1 MILKNVLFRPAKCRD
16 LALGMILCGCGNAFS
31 AVYLSEVSNLV
42 EDPYVEL
49 FNSSDSIVSLD
60 GWCME
65 CGLSRHTLRGSM
77 SPDSVSVLRFER
89 PFVVGDSLLLR
100 NGEGETVD
108 KIVFKEAKGDRF
120 GGKTTF
126 QRDTVVLFHDGKV
139 LSEFSPFK
147 LMAGSGGNVPALF
160 EQDRSTLVYSFDRE
174 NNRLVGDY
182 QSREIKKTSARFE
195 QNPFGGEEDKAIT
208 VSPNPVRTILNVES
222 TGMENTKFSLQN
234 INGQTIQCG
243 TIENGSAQIDMS
255 GCVSGVY
262 LLVIG
267 DGKAQQT
274 IKIEKK

>member
-1 MILKNVLFRPAKCRD
+1 MFRSSSYRK
-16 LALGMILCGCGNAFS
+16 LMLGALLCGSSNAFP
-31 AVYLSEVSNLV
+31 ALFLSEVSNRV
-42 EDPYVEL
+42 ENPYVEL
-49 FNSSDSIVSLD
+49 FNSSDTIVSMN
-60 GWCME
+60 GWSLE
-65 CGLSRHTLRGSM
+65 CGLKRHALQGM
-77 SPDSVSVLRFER
+77 MGADSVNVLKFEK
-89 PFVVGDSLLLR
+89 PFIVGDSLVLR
-100 NGEGETVD
+100 NEKSETMD
-108 KIVFKEAKGDRF
+108 KIIFKSVKGN
-120 GGKTTF
+120 GLEENTTF

-139 LSEFSPFK
+139 LGEFSPFK
-147 LMAGSGGNVPALF
+147 PMAGTEGNIPALF

-182 QSREIKKTSARFE
+182 RSREIKKTSARFE
-195 QNPFGGEEDKAIT
+195 QNPFGGEEDKVIT

>member
-1 MILKNVLFRPAKCRD
+1 MKKVLFRSAKCRN
-16 LALGMILCGCGNAFS
+16 LALGMIMCGCGNAFS

-49 FNSSDSIVSLD
+49 FNSSDSIVSLN
-60 GWCME
+60 GWSME
-65 CGLSRHTLRGSM
+65 CGLKRHALQGM
-77 SPDSVSVLRFER
+77 MGADSVNVLKFEK
-89 PFVVGDSLLLR
+89 PFIVGDSLVLR
-100 NGEGETVD
+100 NEKSETMD
-108 KIVFKEAKGDRF
+108 KIIFKSVKGN
-120 GGKTTF
+120 GLEENTTF

-147 LMAGSGGNVPALF
+147 PMAGSEGNVPALY

-182 QSREIKKTSARFE
+182 RSREIKKTSARFE
-195 QNPFGGEEDKAIT
+195 QKALVGEGEQSIT
-208 VSPNPVRTILNVES
+208 VSPNPVRTILAVES

-243 TIENGSAQIDMS
+243 TIENGSAQVDMS
-255 GCVSGVY
+255 GYASGVY

-267 DGKAQQT
+267 EGKEQQT